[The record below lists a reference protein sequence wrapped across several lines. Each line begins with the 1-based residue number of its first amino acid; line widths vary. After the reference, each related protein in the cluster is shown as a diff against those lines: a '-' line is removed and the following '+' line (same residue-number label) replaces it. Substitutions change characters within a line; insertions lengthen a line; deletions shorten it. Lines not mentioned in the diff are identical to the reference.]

1 MVTANTSA
9 TPDEVILR
17 VLQEAEARG
26 GRQIY
31 RTALVKLVYLVDYIY
46 AEHTGHT
53 LTGLDYIWDDH
64 GPNARGNEIVKRA
77 DRLESPQRKIEI
89 DKGVTPSGNP
99 KWSYRVREGVATL
112 PLKDE
117 LGERIVRDV
126 IATHGNLN
134 WSDIV
139 KASKSTRPV
148 LRSKPGDPLDLAP
161 DADKLK
167 RLARLTAM
175 FGQRDYDTKRA
186 GIPLRELKRKYG
198 LPA

>member
-1 MVTANTSA
+1 
-9 TPDEVILR
+9 VILR
-17 VLQEAEARG
+17 VLQEAQARG
-26 GRQIY
+26 GRQMY

-53 LTGLDYIWDDH
+53 LTGFDYIWDDH
-64 GPNARGNEIVKRA
+64 GPNARGNEIVKQA

-99 KWSYRVREGVATL
+99 KWSYRVREGIETVSL
-112 PLKDE
+112 RDQ

-126 IATHGNLN
+126 IMTYGNLN

-148 LRSKPGDPLDLAP
+148 LRAKPGDPLDLTP
-161 DADKLK
+161 DTVKQK
-167 RLARLTAM
+167 RLARVTAM
-175 FGQRDYDTKRA
+175 FGERDYDTKQR
-186 GIPLRELKRKYG
+186 GVPMRELMTKYG